1 MNNLKI
7 IGSLTTIS
15 SRIDYLH
22 EIIESLYIQSHKLD
36 NLYLFISKDKYLI
49 DDGIKEIPSNLKKYI
64 NNGFLIVEFVEN
76 IGPYRKFIPIIKKFN
91 KNDNIIIT
99 YFDDDWIYPPMLI
112 EKMYETYQNFPN
124 SFISMNTAKMFYDNK
139 GELILKKGK
148 KFKDKLFYK
157 PNNPRLDLWTNNGY
171 GVMFKSNLIDDNELF
186 DYKKIKEICPIK
198 DEIWLNAI
206 LKKNKIKIVNVD
218 NKFQKKGER
227 APLGTK
233 WGLKGRYQLIED
245 SQKKALAKTLKFSR
259 NDYNL
264 RIEKLRHYYK
274 L

>member
-7 IGSLTTIS
+7 VGSLTTMS
-15 SRIDYLH
+15 SRIDNLH
-22 EIIESLYIQSHKLD
+22 KVIESLYIQSHKLD
-36 NLYLFISKDKYLI
+36 NLYLFISKEKYLL
-49 DDGIKEIPSNLKKYI
+49 DEGIKEIPSNLKKYI
-64 NNGFLIVEFVEN
+64 DNGFLIVEFVEN
-76 IGPYRKFIPIIKKFN
+76 TGAYRKFLPIIKKFN

-99 YFDDDWIYPPMLI
+99 YFDDDWIFPPMLV

-124 SFISMNTAKMFYDNK
+124 CFISMNTHRMFYDNI

-148 KFKDKLFYK
+148 TFKDKSFYD
-157 PNNPRLDLWTNNGY
+157 PNNPRLDLWNNNSN
-171 GVMFKSNLIDDNELF
+171 GVMFKATLIQDNELF
-186 DYKKIKEICPIK
+186 NYKKIKSICHIK

-206 LKKNKIKIVNVD
+206 LKKNKIKIVGVD

-233 WGLKGRYQLIED
+233 WGLKGRYKLIEG
-245 SQKKALAKTLKFSR
+245 SQEKSLAKTLKFSR
-259 NDYNL
+259 DDYNL